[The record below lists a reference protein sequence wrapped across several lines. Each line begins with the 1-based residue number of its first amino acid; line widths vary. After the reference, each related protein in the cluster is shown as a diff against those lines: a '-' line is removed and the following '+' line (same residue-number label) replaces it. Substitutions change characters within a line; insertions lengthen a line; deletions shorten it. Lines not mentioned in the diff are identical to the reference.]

1 MLEGVCGGGIIRA
14 PRILV
19 ISKEK
24 TSTSGAVDALR
35 KEGYTVFTA
44 NGTAEGMNRLRE
56 SRPDLIIMDDGL
68 QAKGDEDAI
77 RQIRRSSYLPILVL
91 GRHHETV
98 EALER
103 GADAFLPR
111 PPSLSELK
119 ARVKV
124 LLRRSTSRNLRLK
137 DSNRTVNGPGAAG
150 PRSGKREPG
159 GGQLSKKE

>member
-1 MLEGVCGGGIIRA
+1 M
-14 PRILV
+14 PRILI
-19 ISKEK
+19 ISKAEK
-24 TSTSGAVDALR
+24 GASVAAAVLR
-35 KEGYTVFTA
+35 EEGYTVFTA
-44 NGTAEGMNRLRE
+44 SGTAEGMNRLRE

-77 RQIRRSSYLPILVL
+77 RQIRQGSYLPILVL

-111 PPSLSELK
+111 PPSLNELK

-124 LLRRSTSRNLRLK
+124 LLRRTTLRWTPSLGQDK
-137 DSNRTVNGPGAAG
+137 DNVKVELCCSQRV
-150 PRSGKREPG
+150 R
-159 GGQLSKKE
+159 